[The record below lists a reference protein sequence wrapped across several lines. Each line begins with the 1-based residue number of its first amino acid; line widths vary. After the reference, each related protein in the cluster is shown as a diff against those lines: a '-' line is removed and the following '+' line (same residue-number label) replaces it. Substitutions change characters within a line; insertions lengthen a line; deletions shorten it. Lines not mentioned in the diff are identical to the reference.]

1 VTSPE
6 RLLIES
12 FRARSGKA
20 ARGGGLLQRF
30 YSGFGGAFLALSAFF
45 VVGCETMPRD
55 AFRLSETALETRQMQ
70 TREYESVSDI
80 RILSSSSAVLQDMGY
95 VIDEVEKPLGVLSA
109 SKRAD
114 ARNDMETLG
123 NLAVDATQCVLTF
136 FVGCSGQRYR
146 AGDAVQDIRLTLVAL
161 PVRDKAETTAVRVT
175 MQRIIWSRDER
186 LSEQE
191 TIADPDVYQAFFQK
205 LSKSV
210 FLEQEGL

>member
-1 VTSPE
+1 
-6 RLLIES
+6 
-12 FRARSGKA
+12 
-20 ARGGGLLQRF
+20 
-30 YSGFGGAFLALSAFF
+30 
-45 VVGCETMPRD
+45 MPRD

-80 RILSSSSAVLQDMGY
+80 QILSASSAVLQDMGY

-114 ARNDMETLG
+114 ARNDVETLG
-123 NLAVDATQCVLTF
+123 NLAADATQCVLTF
-136 FVGCSGQRYR
+136 FVGCSGRHYR
-146 AGDAVQDIRLTLVAL
+146 SGDAAQDIRLTLVAL

-175 MQRIIWSRDER
+175 MQRIIWSRNER